1 MVSRRFLRRS
11 VLICLLC
18 IAGVVPVLADGLP
31 GEYLLTQRWRDMI
44 AQHSPLTNPALMT
57 EENYLSVRAAFAPI
71 LSGAFKHLEVGVVLP
86 IGLYQSAGL
95 TVLASP
101 EGTVSQGITGPDGA
115 ITEGT
120 ETFSNTN
127 AFVMLSYAWHFW
139 DKLSAGLNLN
149 LAYQTGFGEPRM
161 GTGIDIGFSYRLIRH
176 ALLGDHIL
184 GLSTQNLIAPT
195 MGDSYTPNFKSTGQ
209 YSRDLKISWLGN
221 YWERRIESALDFDVK
236 DFWAAKDEFTSDLL
250 TSAKQLEWDINFKV
264 GAWMLRMAKV
274 YLQMGFDEDALDY
287 WGLAVG
293 FNVPSVNAGRDLEV
307 LYQYNVMTADQ
318 NDATGHT
325 IYARVDF
332 GKHREEVYA
341 RRLARLASLS
351 PNELYNKARKL
362 YFEGKFWDAFFV
374 FSRIVVEFPDFF
386 KNDWVQYYRASC
398 QENLDMREIS
408 VKDYEDT
415 KKEFPLSAAVPHADL
430 GLMRVFY
437 RNGDFAKVANQFIE
451 LSKPNVP
458 DSLRYHGAYL
468 MGEADLQSNDP
479 QKAIQ
484 VLSIIPEDHP
494 DYVFAQ
500 HAIAVA
506 HARHDDDMSEIVS
519 SLENAIGAKVTTEA
533 QKEIVNRSYVF
544 MGYIFYEENTL
555 SKAVVALR
563 MVPTTSYYAEDALL
577 GQGWTALKARQWT
590 DCITTGQ
597 LLTKTT
603 QKTSIQCEGM
613 LIQAYGHLLQ
623 KQYPQALTLLK
634 TASEKIKTA
643 SAPPEDT
650 LNYARMQY
658 ESDRMSH
665 NFLADKVNNLSM
677 AGQTAT
683 MVAQTDS
690 MHLEQNN
697 YVGNFTKYFKF
708 AEEFGRSSFFSRNI
722 DAIREDVEYALA
734 TVQKI
739 VGQSGVQK
747 VQEEM
752 QQEQQQ
758 IDGEIEKLKKE
769 MEKLQNQ

>member
-1 MVSRRFLRRS
+1 MVSRRFLRIS

-18 IAGVVPVLADGLP
+18 TAGVVPVLADGLP

-71 LSGAFKHLEVGVVLP
+71 LSGAFKHLELGVVYP

-95 TVLASP
+95 TVLGSP
-101 EGTVSQGITGPDGA
+101 EGYVEQGVEGPGGVIT
-115 ITEGT
+115 TGT
-120 ETFSNTN
+120 ETYSNTN
-127 AFVMLSYAWHFW
+127 VFVMLSYAWHFW

-161 GTGIDIGFSYRLIRH
+161 GTGVDVGFSYRLIRH

-195 MGDSYTPNFKSTGQ
+195 MGDSYVPNFKSTGQ

-221 YWERRIESALDFDVK
+221 YWERRIESALDFDIK

-287 WGLAVG
+287 WGMAVG

-307 LYQYNVMTADQ
+307 LYQYNVMTAGQ

-362 YFEGKFWDAFFV
+362 YSEKKFWDAFFV

-386 KNDWVQYYRASC
+386 KSDWVQYYRASC
-398 QENLDMREIS
+398 QEKLDMREAA
-408 VKDYEDT
+408 VKGYEDT
-415 KKEFPLSAAVPHADL
+415 KKEFPLSSAVPHADL

-437 RNGDFAKVANQFIE
+437 RNEDFAKVANQFIE

-468 MGEADLQSNDP
+468 IGESDLQSNDP

-500 HAIAVA
+500 HAIAIA

-519 SLENAIGAKVTTEA
+519 ALENAIGAKVTTEA

-563 MVPTTSYYAEDALL
+563 MVPTNSYYAEDALL

-590 DCITTGQ
+590 DCVATGQ

-603 QKTSIQCEGM
+603 KKATIQCEGM

-634 TASEKIKTA
+634 TASEKIRTA

-665 NFLADKVNNLSM
+665 NFLADKVDNLSM

-683 MVAQTDS
+683 MVAATDS
-690 MHLEQNN
+690 MHLEQNK
-697 YVGNFTKYFKF
+697 YVENFTKYFKF
-708 AEEFGRSSFFSRNI
+708 AEEFGRSSFFARNI
-722 DAIREDVEYALA
+722 DAIREDVDYALA

-739 VGQSGVQK
+739 VGQSGIQK
-747 VQEEM
+747 AQEEM
-752 QQEQQQ
+752 QQEQKQ